1 MRARIPRDPRLLLLA
16 VPFIGL
22 LLLMSSSHGASP
34 VPLAARR
41 TVIPV
46 APTTGGEKDKVGAP
60 GYQPPRE
67 ATTND
72 GGDMVASGAGD
83 GGGEAPARRRPTDYS
98 RRPTVS
104 VESATEVNPNAV
116 TTTAPAGV
124 TTTLPAG
131 VTTTTQAG
139 GSTTVP
145 ATTTTTPVTTTT
157 VGPGPMVG
165 EASSPIVMI
174 LVAVGAAAI
183 IANGLVLFR
192 RRRASTDST

>member
-46 APTTGGEKDKVGAP
+46 APTTVGDKDKVGAP
-60 GYQPPRE
+60 GFQPPTE
-67 ATTND
+67 TGATD
-72 GGDMVASGAGD
+72 GGDSVASGPT

-104 VESATEVNPNAV
+104 VESATQVNPDTA

-139 GSTTVP
+139 GGTTVP
-145 ATTTTTPVTTTT
+145 VTTTTTPVTTTT

-183 IANGLVLFR
+183 IANGVVMFR
-192 RRRASTDST
+192 RRRTSKDST